1 MGKTRS
7 FIFFLLVLI
16 ILGPAYGLAAM
27 LTSHEGTQEG
37 PGGVRMAASSKT
49 IRASGEPVYE
59 VVSPVRASSIKIIPL
74 APSLRTLEGKTICEL
89 WNYVF
94 LGDVTF
100 PKIKELL
107 VKRYPGVKFV
117 PYTEF
122 ERTHGP
128 NEESERAMI
137 KALPGKLKKYGCD
150 AVLSGNGG

>member
-1 MGKTRS
+1 MGKTKS
-7 FIFFLLVLI
+7 FIFLLLMLI
-16 ILGPAYGLAAM
+16 ILGPTYGWAAM
-27 LTSHEGTQEG
+27 LTFQGGTQEG
-37 PGGVRMAASSKT
+37 PGGVRMAASTMTRPSDK
-49 IRASGEPVYE
+49 EPVFE
-59 VVSPVRASSIKIIPL
+59 VVSPARASSIKAKPL
-74 APSLRTLEGKTICEL
+74 APSLKALEGKTICEL

-107 VKRYPGVKFV
+107 VKKYPGVKFV

-128 NEESERAMI
+128 DEESERAMI

>member
-7 FIFFLLVLI
+7 SIYLLLMLI
-16 ILGPAYGLAAM
+16 ILGPAYGWTTM
-27 LTSHEGTQEG
+27 TTFHGNTQDG
-37 PGGVRMAASSKT
+37 SGGVRMAASSMTHPADK
-49 IRASGEPVYE
+49 EPFFE
-59 VVSPVRASSIKIIPL
+59 VVSPIRASSIKIKPL
-74 APSLRTLEGKTICEL
+74 APSLKTLEGKTICEL

-128 NEESERAMI
+128 DEESERSMI